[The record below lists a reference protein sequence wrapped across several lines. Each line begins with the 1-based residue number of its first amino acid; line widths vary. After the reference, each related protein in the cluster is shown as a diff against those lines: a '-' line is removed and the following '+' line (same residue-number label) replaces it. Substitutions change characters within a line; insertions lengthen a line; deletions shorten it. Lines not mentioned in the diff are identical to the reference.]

1 MADLVRRGVPLTE
14 LSAAVAYAA
23 ARRAVH
29 FRVTNEFSD
38 WDTIHHSFTYA
49 NAVDQAMRRAPSNLL
64 ARGIF
69 DGAMSVYLERF
80 LNVPKQA
87 IPAPLGRG
95 STREDLLQAFDEQ
108 GKVDDTAQVVATMIG
123 RGQGEEVVRAMGHA
137 LLREDAGFHM
147 FQIYES
153 GLRQYRNFAGRPAG
167 AHILLGVARFLTAHS
182 PTVRARGQTYDI
194 AARLLRGESLH
205 GEDD

>member
-1 MADLVRRGVPLTE
+1 MGIPKDTLSEMAGLVRQGAPLTE

-87 IPAPLGRG
+87 IPAPLGR
-95 STREDLLQAFDEQ
+95 SCSPEELLQAFDGQ
-108 GKVDDTAQVVATMIG
+108 GQVDDTAQLAAGMIERG
-123 RGQGEEVVRAMGHA
+123 RKTSWSAPWAA
-137 LLREDAGFHM
+137 LC
-147 FQIYES
+147 S
-153 GLRQYRNFAGRPAG
+153 GR
-167 AHILLGVARFLTAHS
+167 T
-182 PTVRARGQTYDI
+182 RGSTCFKSTSRD
-194 AARLLRGESLH
+194 
-205 GEDD
+205 